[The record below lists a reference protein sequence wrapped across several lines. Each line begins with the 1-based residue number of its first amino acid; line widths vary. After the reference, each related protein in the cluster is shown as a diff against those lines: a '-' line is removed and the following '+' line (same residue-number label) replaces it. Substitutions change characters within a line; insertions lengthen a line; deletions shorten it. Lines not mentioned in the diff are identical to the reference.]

1 MCSKP
6 RSHPPLI
13 EIEEM
18 ILLSAFSSCLP
29 STLDRGDRL
38 IADCL

>member
-6 RSHPPLI
+6 RSHCPLI
-13 EIEEM
+13 EIEEI

-29 STLDRGDRL
+29 SSLDRGNRL
-38 IADCL
+38 